1 MLSCTIH
8 WSNLFLTYVCFA
20 FARTHAQKEGILIFP
35 LETVI
40 KLSMM
45 MELLPPF
52 FGPISHAEKNCVRFA
67 MHRVKPKGQAIDEG
81 AHLSSGQNMPFN
93 LDEA

>member
-1 MLSCTIH
+1 
-8 WSNLFLTYVCFA
+8 
-20 FARTHAQKEGILIFP
+20 
-35 LETVI
+35 
-40 KLSMM
+40 MM

-52 FGPISHAEKNCVRFA
+52 FGPISHAERRTVRFA

-81 AHLSSGQNMPFN
+81 SHLSSGQNMPFN

>member
-1 MLSCTIH
+1 
-8 WSNLFLTYVCFA
+8 
-20 FARTHAQKEGILIFP
+20 
-35 LETVI
+35 
-40 KLSMM
+40 M

-67 MHRVKPKGQAIDEG
+67 MHRVKLKGQVIDEG

-93 LDEA
+93 LDEAWPSLTFQVKYYFGMWVTNFNGQRLLPCEEGLSLTLP